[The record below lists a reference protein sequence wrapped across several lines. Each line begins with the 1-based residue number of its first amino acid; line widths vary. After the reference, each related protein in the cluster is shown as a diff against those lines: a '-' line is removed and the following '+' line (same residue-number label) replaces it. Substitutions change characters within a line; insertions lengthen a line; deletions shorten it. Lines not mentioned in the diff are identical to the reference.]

1 MVTAL
6 SFSLAE
12 VAALLGLAQ
21 CVYILVHIARRAG
34 AGSHALL
41 PLTYFAVL
49 GAAFFGDLAA
59 SLLDADWPALRD
71 GVLTAWC
78 ALPAL
83 GAVLVV
89 QLATI
94 PDGPRARDF
103 WPLALAALALGAAW
117 VLAPASDRGPWL
129 ALGGCIAGALA
140 LAALWAR
147 PRLFG
152 ALRAGH
158 EGANRYWLALALIA
172 ASAAFV
178 AASLAWLAG
187 ALDAPDFAA
196 TRTILGLAL
205 VYLAM
210 TSVLRIYPQAV
221 QLAPRPPAPPS
232 DDDRALAARIEAL
245 LDLDK
250 VYQEPTYGR
259 ADMARE
265 LGVPEAAVS
274 RVVTA
279 HFGQSLPRLLNAR
292 RVADAQRLLT
302 ETDAPI
308 GTIAG
313 EVGFNSLASF
323 NRVFRDI
330 AGTTPSAY
338 RAGAR

>member
-1 MVTAL
+1 MLANL

-21 CVYILVHIARRAG
+21 CVYILVHIALRAG

-41 PLTYFAVL
+41 PVTYFAVL

-59 SLLDADWPALRD
+59 SMLGADWPALPD

-103 WPLALAALALGAAW
+103 WPLALAGVALGAAW
-117 VLAPASDRGPWL
+117 ALAPAEDRAAWL

-147 PRLFG
+147 PRLFT
-152 ALRAGH
+152 ALRAGAD
-158 EGANRYWLALALIA
+158 GANRYWLALALIA

-187 ALDAPDFAA
+187 ALDGPDFAA

-221 QLAPRPPAPPS
+221 QIAPRARAALS
-232 DDDRALAARIEAL
+232 EDDRALAARIEGL

-279 HFGQSLPRLLNAR
+279 HFGESLPRLLNAR
-292 RVADAQRLLT
+292 RVADAQQLLT

-323 NRVFRDI
+323 NRVFREVT
-330 AGTTPSAY
+330 GTTPSVW
-338 RAGAR
+338 RSRPR